1 MYYCTVSK
9 NKGAS
14 GMYSQSVSEQNL
26 PLRLV
31 KARSEVVHEA
41 VYNER
46 DEDGLSQ

>member
-1 MYYCTVSK
+1 MHYCTVSK
-9 NKGAS
+9 DKDAS
-14 GMYSQSVSEQNL
+14 GMYSQCGSEQNL

-46 DEDGLSQ
+46 DKDGLSQ